1 MATTKP
7 ANVRQKLAQAR
18 LQFLKRGIKKS
29 GKNMKLEYMYFE
41 LQDIIPAALEIFA
54 DLGLVSDVYINSEIA
69 CMTIYNTDDLEEP
82 GIKYIVPY
90 KEAGQIYTKDGREVT
105 TPIQALGSSITY
117 LRRYLWMMALDI
129 VEYDSID
136 NTVANEPDPKPET
149 PKKPAT
155 VEERKEAKKVLTAK
169 QEAPADEP
177 DMATPEQ
184 MGELKAACKKLIE
197 ADRPKFEK
205 LVQSV
210 ALKTKGLTEAK
221 LDGYTKLM
229 KLISDTLAEYS
240 K

>member
-1 MATTKP
+1 MAATSKP

-18 LQFLKRGIKKS
+18 LQFLRKGIKKS

-41 LQDIIPAALEIFA
+41 LQDIIPSAIEIFA
-54 DLGLVSDVYINSEIA
+54 ELGLVSDVDISTETA
-69 CMTIYNTDDLEEP
+69 TMTIYNADDLEEP
-82 GIKYIVPY
+82 GITYSIPY
-90 KEAGQIYTKDGREVT
+90 CEAGQIHTKDGREVT

-136 NTVANEPDPKPET
+136 NTVAADPDPAP

-155 VEERKEAKKVLTAK
+155 VEERKEAKKVLTSKPETPAK
-169 QEAPADEP
+169 EP
-177 DMATPEQ
+177 DLATPEQ
-184 MGELKAACKKLIE
+184 MQELKAACKKLIE
-197 ADRPKFEK
+197 ADRTKFEK
-205 LVQSV
+205 LVQGV

-221 LDGYTKLM
+221 LDGYNKLM
-229 KLISDTLAEYS
+229 KKISDTLAEYS